1 VRGHAPKS
9 WIADIFTDRWKI
21 MHSQYST
28 LQRCLLWLAAFVLVA
43 GLSGAV
49 VVYRSAVKEEQRIG
63 ALEAAGENA
72 YGGPDVHSKG
82 YVLEV
87 QRYGGNAAVIA
98 VKFDRWFASLW
109 HGKNLAYT
117 LAILTVGLAFG
128 CFRAANE
135 LSDE

>member
-1 VRGHAPKS
+1 MR
-9 WIADIFTDRWKI
+9 
-21 MHSQYST
+21 SQYST
-28 LQRCLLWLAAFVLVA
+28 LQRCLLWLAAFILVA

-49 VVYRSAVKEEQRIG
+49 FAYRSAVKEEERIS
-63 ALEAAGENA
+63 ALEAAGGNA
-72 YGGPDVHSKG
+72 YGGPDEQSKG

-98 VKFDRWFASLW
+98 VKFDHWLASLW

-117 LAILTVGLAFG
+117 LAILAGGLAFG